1 VTRAEEF
8 EQLRALL
15 FAIAY
20 RILGS
25 VSEAED
31 AGPGD
36 LAEERPAVRLERR
49 DPLGGDQS
57 VGGVVLTGREEVGVP
72 ELSVSHGR
80 RGYLPCCHR
89 SASAGVSM
97 PRPVDEEET

>member
-1 VTRAEEF
+1 MDVFRSTLVPIKARVGAF
-8 EQLRALL
+8 LRAR
-15 FAIAY
+15 FT
-20 RILGS
+20 
-25 VSEAED
+25 
-31 AGPGD
+31 PGD
-36 LAEERPAVRLERR
+36 LLAKSQAKFVVRIGIE
-49 DPLGGDQS
+49 P
-57 VGGVVLTGREEVGVP
+57 T